1 MSGSAQ
7 PQVTIANAEN
17 FVVAFAP
24 LPEQRR
30 IVAKI
35 DSLSGKSRRA
45 LDQLDHIPRLVE
57 KYKQAILAA
66 AFGGKLTTE
75 KTERKALGNI
85 CQIRSGFAFKS
96 SDFRSVGDV
105 PVVRIGDITD
115 GAVIFSDSSKFVDE
129 SFLSTASDFRV
140 ERGDILVALSGATT
154 GKSGVYK
161 LEQPALLNQRVARL
175 RVAEPLSPDAHLIAY
190 FVRWISDEIL
200 KASYGGAQPSISPHK
215 LAAFELEWPAT
226 KNGCSEIVGKL
237 QTAFAWIDRL
247 SSEATSARKLIDHLD
262 QAVLAKA
269 FRGEL
274 VPQDP
279 DDEPASVLL
288 ERIRTERA
296 SGSRKKVRLT

>member
-1 MSGSAQ
+1 MNELPTGWITVSLCDIGTLKYGKGLPTSKLLPTGFPVFGANGIIGHFNEFMYEDEQILISCRGANTGTINVSPRQCFVTNNSLVFELPECLRLARPFLTYALKHADKSRIVSGSAQ

-175 RVAEPLSPDAHLIAY
+175 KSQNHC
-190 FVRWISDEIL
+190 
-200 KASYGGAQPSISPHK
+200 H
-215 LAAFELEWPAT
+215 
-226 KNGCSEIVGKL
+226 
-237 QTAFAWIDRL
+237 
-247 SSEATSARKLIDHLD
+247 
-262 QAVLAKA
+262 
-269 FRGEL
+269 
-274 VPQDP
+274 
-279 DDEPASVLL
+279 
-288 ERIRTERA
+288 RTPI
-296 SGSRKKVRLT
+296 